1 MQRERREQLV
11 LALRRAQEE
20 LEGLGFTALISHTVL
35 PQGDS
40 ISLVVGESEQSIVA
54 AYTAQSIGEEYAHTA
69 DASRRQRFAHELADN
84 IADRAI
90 TSAAE
95 RPEK

>member
-1 MQRERREQLV
+1 MQGERREQLV
-11 LALRRAQEE
+11 LALRRAQQE

-54 AYTAQSIGEEYAHTA
+54 AYTAQSIGEEFAHSG
-69 DASRRQRFAHELADN
+69 DESRRQRFARELADY

-90 TSAAE
+90 TSAAA